1 MICSFTIVYASDEAY
16 NSVYS
21 KASDIVLNK
30 YQGAVTISAVNDN
43 SRITITITEG
53 SSQRIVVLDYDQSEG
68 KVIAIDN
75 YLNLVLENENGLE
88 TIKGGNVIFIS
99 LKED

>member
-1 MICSFTIVYASDEAY
+1 MKHQNKNRIITQGFEIMTFDKDNVNKLFAQF
-16 NSVYS
+16 
-21 KASDIVLNK
+21 KNK
-30 YQGAVTISAVNDN
+30 YVTVDL
-43 SRITITITEG
+43 RG
-53 SSQRIVVLDYDQSEG
+53 DYQSEG

-99 LKED
+99 LKEDK

>member
-1 MICSFTIVYASDEAY
+1 MSFDKDNV
-16 NSVYS
+16 
-21 KASDIVLNK
+21 NK
-30 YQGAVTISAVNDN
+30 LFTQFKDKYVTVDL
-43 SRITITITEG
+43 RG
-53 SSQRIVVLDYDQSEG
+53 DYQSEG

-88 TIKGGNVIFIS
+88 TIKGGNIIFIS